1 MHSEDRSAVTTE
13 LIVVGGAYVEICAFP
28 RSSLY
33 RGSGVR
39 AASVLTG
46 LGNRVTLHTALDN
59 SLAGMF
65 NDIASRLKFSL
76 VSAPRASA
84 IQFRYRH
91 PLDVPD
97 VDVDLSVATTHP
109 KVTAG
114 AALVFGML
122 ESRPIVQADRV
133 VYDPQDG
140 EQSKPFEANGSTAD
154 RLAVVASLSEARV
167 LSGEDAPETAAKRLI
182 ERGAE
187 VAVVK
192 CGILGAFVQVGEQGS
207 WVRSFPTDYV
217 WKIGSG
223 DVFSAT
229 FAHAWI
235 TEGKSPLEAAWFAS
249 RWVAEYVEHRKES
262 VNADTLARIRAEASG
277 QIQIRTPPRLIDKPV
292 YLAGPF
298 FNTAQQWLVDEARAA
313 LKALGVRVISP
324 IHDIGEGPAE
334 QVAPEDLRAIRES
347 GLVFALVDGADA
359 GTLFEIGYA
368 RALEI
373 PVVAVGEAV
382 DERSLTMLVGSN
394 CIVHGDFC
402 SALYAAGWQLLVDD

>member
-1 MHSEDRSAVTTE
+1 MTSE
-13 LIVVGGAYVEICAFP
+13 LIVVGGAYVEICAYP
-28 RSSLY
+28 RSSIY

-39 AASVLTG
+39 AASVLVG

-59 SLAGMF
+59 SLAGLF

-97 VDVDLSVATTHP
+97 VDVDLSAATTHP
-109 KVTAG
+109 KVSAD

-122 ESRPIVQADRV
+122 EGRPIVRAGCV

-140 EQSKPFEANGSTAD
+140 EQSRPFEANGSTAD
-154 RLAVVASLSEARV
+154 RLAVVASLSEALV
-167 LSGEDAPETAAKRLI
+167 LSGEDVPEAAAKRLI

-192 CGILGAFVQVGEQGS
+192 CGILGAFVQSGKQGS

-223 DVFSAT
+223 DVFSAA

-235 TEGKSPLEAAWFAS
+235 TEEKSPLEAAWFAS

-292 YLAGPF
+292 YLASPF

-347 GLVFALVDGADA
+347 GLVFALIDGTDA

-368 RALEI
+368 RALGI

-382 DERSLTMLVGSN
+382 DERSLTMLIGSN
-394 CIVHGDFC
+394 CIVHSDFC

>member
-1 MHSEDRSAVTTE
+1 MSHQ

-28 RSSLY
+28 RSRIY

-39 AASVLTG
+39 GASILAG
-46 LGNRVTLHTALDN
+46 LGNRVMLHTALD
-59 SLAGMF
+59 SQLDSVF
-65 NDIASRLKFSL
+65 KEIATRLKFSL
-76 VSAPRASA
+76 TVAPRKCE

-91 PLDVPD
+91 PLDVPEVDADLPD
-97 VDVDLSVATTHP
+97 VLEHQDIATD
-109 KVTAG
+109 

-122 ESRPIVQADRV
+122 EGRPIVRARQV

-140 EQSKPFEANGSTAD
+140 DKSQRFDANGSRAH
-154 RLAVVASLSEARV
+154 RLAVVASLCEARV
-167 LSGEDAPETAAKRLI
+167 LSGEESAEAAAKRLV
-182 ERGAE
+182 ELGAE

-192 CGILGAFVQVGEQGS
+192 CGILGAFVHYGQQGS
-207 WVRSFPTDYV
+207 WVRAFPSDYV

-223 DVFSAT
+223 DVFSAA

-249 RWVAEYVEHRKES
+249 RWVAEYVQHRKES
-262 VNADTLARIRAEASG
+262 VGADTLARIRADASG
-277 QIQIRTPPRLIDKPV
+277 QIQVRTAPRVIDKPV

-313 LKALGVRVISP
+313 LSALGVRVISP
-324 IHDIGEGPAE
+324 IHDIGEGPAK
-334 QVAPEDLRAIRES
+334 QVATEDLRAIRQS
-347 GLVFALVDGADA
+347 GLVFALLDGIDA

-368 RALEI
+368 RALDV

-382 DERSLTMLVGSN
+382 DERSLTMLIGSN
-394 CIVHGDFC
+394 CVVHSDFC

>member
-1 MHSEDRSAVTTE
+1 MKSE

-28 RSSLY
+28 RSSIY

-39 AASVLTG
+39 AASILTG
-46 LGNRVTLHTALDN
+46 LGNQVTLHTVLD
-59 SLAGMF
+59 SRLEGMF
-65 NDIASRLKFSL
+65 KDIAAKLQFSL
-76 VSAPRASA
+76 VFAQRAREV
-84 IQFRYRH
+84 QFRYRH

-97 VDVDLSVATTHP
+97 IDADLSEVVAQQD
-109 KVTAG
+109 VSAS

-122 ESRPIVQADRV
+122 EGRPVVRAGRV

-140 EQSKPFEANGSTAD
+140 DKSQRFDANGSTAD

-167 LSGEDAPETAAKRLI
+167 LSGEETPEAAARRLI
-182 ERGAE
+182 ELGAE
-187 VAVVK
+187 VVVVK
-192 CGILGAFVQVGEQGS
+192 CGVLGAFVQHGGQGS
-207 WVRSFPTDYV
+207 WVRAFPTDYV

-223 DVFSAT
+223 DVFSGA

-235 TEGKSPLEAAWFAS
+235 TEGKSPLESAWFAS
-249 RWVAEYVEHRKES
+249 RWVAEYVQHRKES
-262 VNADTLARIRAEASG
+262 VEAEALAQIRADASG
-277 QIQIRTPPRLIDKPV
+277 QVQVRNPPSLIDKPV

-313 LKALGVRVISP
+313 LTALGVRVISP

-334 QVAPEDLRAIRES
+334 QVAPEDLCAIKES
-347 GLVFALVDGADA
+347 GLVFALLDGTDA
-359 GTLFEIGYA
+359 GTLFEIGFA
-368 RALEI
+368 RALDI

-382 DERSLTMLVGSN
+382 DERSLTMLIGSS
-394 CIVHGDFC
+394 CIVHSDFC

>member
-1 MHSEDRSAVTTE
+1 VTSE
-13 LIVVGGAYVEICAFP
+13 LIVVGGAYVEICAYP
-28 RSSLY
+28 RSSIY

-39 AASVLTG
+39 AASILAG
-46 LGNRVTLHTALDN
+46 LGNRVTLHTALDDQ
-59 SLAGMF
+59 LAGVF
-65 NDIASRLKFSL
+65 KDIATRLRFSL
-76 VSAPRASA
+76 VSAPRARE

-97 VDVDLSVATTHP
+97 VDADLSVATTHQD
-109 KVTAG
+109 VSAG

-122 ESRPIVQADRV
+122 EGRPVVRAGRV

-140 EQSKPFEANGSTAD
+140 DKSQPFGANGSSAD

-167 LSGEDAPETAAKRLI
+167 LSGEEAPDAAAMRLI

-192 CGILGAFVQVGEQGS
+192 CGILGAYVQHRGQGS
-207 WVRSFPTDYV
+207 WVRAFPTDYV

-223 DVFSAT
+223 DVFSAA

-235 TEGKSPLEAAWFAS
+235 TESRSPLEAAWFAS
-249 RWVAEYVEHRKES
+249 RSVAEYVRNRKEL
-262 VNADTLARIRAEASG
+262 VDADTLALIRAEASG
-277 QIQIRTPPRLIDKPV
+277 QVQVRTPPSLIDKPV

-313 LKALGVRVISP
+313 LKALGLRVISP

-347 GLVFALVDGADA
+347 GLVFALLDGIDA

-368 RALEI
+368 RALDI

-382 DERSLTMLVGSN
+382 DERSLTMLIGSN
-394 CIVHGDFC
+394 CIVHSDFC
-402 SALYAAGWQLLVDD
+402 SALYAAGWQLLVDN

>member
-1 MHSEDRSAVTTE
+1 MHRKDRSAVTSE
-13 LIVVGGAYVEICAFP
+13 LVVVGGAYVEICAYP
-28 RSSLY
+28 RSSIY

-39 AASVLTG
+39 AASVLAG
-46 LGNRVTLHTALDN
+46 LGNRVTLHTALDD
-59 SLAGMF
+59 SLASVF
-65 NDIASRLKFSL
+65 KDIATRLKFSL
-76 VSAPRASA
+76 ASAPRTRE

-97 VDVDLSVATTHP
+97 VDADLSVATTHP
-109 KVTAG
+109 DVSACN
-114 AALVFGML
+114 ALVFGML
-122 ESRPIVQADRV
+122 EGRPIVRAGRV

-140 EQSKPFEANGSTAD
+140 DQSKPFGDNGSTAD

-167 LSGEDAPETAAKRLI
+167 LSGEDDAEAAANQLI

-192 CGILGAFVQVGEQGS
+192 CGILGAFVQAGKHGS
-207 WVRSFPTDYV
+207 WVRAFPTDYV

-223 DVFSAT
+223 DVFSAA

-235 TEGKSPLEAAWFAS
+235 TEDKSPLEAAWFAS
-249 RWVAEYVEHRKES
+249 RWVAEYVKHRKELID
-262 VNADTLARIRAEASG
+262 ADTLACIRAEASG
-277 QIQIRTPPRLIDKPV
+277 QIQIRTPPRLVNKPV

-313 LKALGVRVISP
+313 LNALGVRVISP

-334 QVAPEDLRAIRES
+334 EVAPKDLSAIRES
-347 GLVFALVDGADA
+347 GLVFALLDGTDA

-382 DERSLTMLVGSN
+382 DERSLTMLIGSN
-394 CIVHGDFC
+394 CIVHSDFC